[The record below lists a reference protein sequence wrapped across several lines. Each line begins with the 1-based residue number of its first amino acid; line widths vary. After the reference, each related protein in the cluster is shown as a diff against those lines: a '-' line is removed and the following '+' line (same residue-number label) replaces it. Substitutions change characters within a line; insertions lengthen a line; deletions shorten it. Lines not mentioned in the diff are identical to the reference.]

1 MPIGRMNKAR
11 AVFDIIGAV
20 PCVVGV
26 TATANV
32 VGLV

>member
-1 MPIGRMNKAR
+1 MLKAR

-26 TATANV
+26 MVMANV